1 MTSPLSIRLDDRL
14 RDDLEREANARGVP
28 LSRLVRE
35 LLEEGVSLARRER
48 IRADGASVAAY
59 AAGAP
64 EARALFDGAGGGQ
77 GHGE

>member
-14 RDDLEREANARGVP
+14 RDDLEREASARGVP

-48 IRADGASVAAY
+48 IRADGARVAAY
-59 AAGAP
+59 AAAAP
-64 EARALFDGAGGGQ
+64 EARALFDGASGGQ